1 MLDKGVPI
9 MFEVVFTDSGLADLL
24 YFTKAE
30 QNLIVDSIQEQM
42 REPLS
47 ETRNRKPLR
56 PNNISSWELRL
67 GKYRVFYDVELDNKL
82 VEIKAVGWK
91 EHNQLFIRGKEYQL

>member
-56 PNNISSWELRL
+56 PNNISLHT
-67 GKYRVFYDVELDNKL
+67 KK
-82 VEIKAVGWK
+82 WK
-91 EHNQLFIRGKEYQL
+91 CSFRYID